1 MSRTVAC
8 VVGTRPEAVKM
19 APVILKLR
27 QAGAETGL
35 QVRVVSTGQHRELLD
50 RALADFSLQTDDDLA
65 LMRPGQDLV
74 ELTSRCLMALG
85 HWLDEHRPDLLIA
98 QGDTTTVFASALAC
112 HYRHVPFVHIEAGL
126 RSGSLAEPFPEESN
140 RILTARLADLHFA
153 PSDAACANL
162 LREGIPADRI
172 RVVGNTVIDA
182 LRWIE
187 ARPVPLPVEPSTD
200 RMILMTAHRRENL
213 GLPLVRACRAVAKL
227 LQIDTSLCLV
237 FPVHPNPDVR
247 SVVSRELGEL
257 DRVHLIEPVNS
268 PQFVALMK
276 AARLILSDSG
286 GVQEEAP
293 ALGRPVLVLR
303 DRTERPEAVEQGSC
317 RLVGTDPNLIL
328 TEALALLSPTA
339 APLPP
344 CFPYGD
350 GFAADRIVRTL
361 ADRFHVLDLDPNAPS
376 IPPLSLAPQAA

>member
-1 MSRTVAC
+1 
-8 VVGTRPEAVKM
+8 M

-27 QAGAETGL
+27 QDGAEAGL
-35 QVRVVSTGQHRELLD
+35 RVRVVSTGQHRELLD
-50 RALADFSLQTDDDLA
+50 RALADFGLRTDDDLA

-74 ELTSRCLMALG
+74 ELTSRCLLAVG
-85 HWLDEHRPDLLIA
+85 QWLDAHRPDLLIA

-112 HYRHVPFVHIEAGL
+112 HYRHVPFAHVEAGL

-153 PSDAACANL
+153 PTAAACANL
-162 LREGIPADRI
+162 LREGVPADRI

-187 ARPVPLPVEPSTD
+187 ARPVPLPVSPSTD

-213 GLPLVRACRAVAKL
+213 GLPLARACRAVAQL
-227 LQIDTSLCLV
+227 LAIDPTLCLV

-247 SVVSRELGEL
+247 AVVSRELGGL
-257 DRVHLIEPVNS
+257 DRVHLIEPVGS

-303 DRTERPEAVEQGSC
+303 DRTERPEAVESGSC
-317 RLVGTDPNLIL
+317 RLVGTDPARIL
-328 TEALALLSPTA
+328 AEALALLAPTA
-339 APLPP
+339 PPLRPHS
-344 CFPYGD
+344 PYGD

-361 ADRFHVLDLDPNAPS
+361 ADRFPALDLNPDSDAP
-376 IPPLSLAPQAA
+376 APDLPSRAPRAA